1 MIRVRGVSRT
11 FVEARTSARV
21 PALDGF
27 ELEVSR
33 GEFLA
38 ILGPSGCGK
47 STLLRLL
54 AGFDRADAGLV
65 EVDGAPVTAI
75 SPRRLLVSQDPAL
88 FPWLT
93 AAENIGFGLRAQ
105 GRADPARVE
114 ALLVEFG
121 LAGAGGRYPRELSG
135 GMRQRVALARALA
148 VRPDVLLLDE
158 PFGAL
163 DALSRE
169 SMQALLEAT
178 WLASGATVVLVT
190 HSVDEALRL
199 ADRVV
204 VVSPRPA
211 RVVGSVVVESARP
224 RRAGSHPEL
233 RERLMGWAVP

>member
-11 FVEARTSARV
+11 FVEAKNAARV
-21 PALDGF
+21 PVLQDF
-27 ELEVSR
+27 DLEVGR

-105 GRADPARVE
+105 GLEHASRVAE
-114 ALLVEFG
+114 LLVELG

-169 SMQALLEAT
+169 HMQGLLERA
-178 WLASGATVVLVT
+178 WLTTGATVVLVT

-211 RVVGSVVVESARP
+211 RIVGSLVVEGARP
-224 RRAGSHPEL
+224 RRSGGDPEL